1 MNMDNYQHY
10 LKLDL
15 SESEGKWAIVIGG
28 EIIITDEKN
37 LKTELE
43 KAKIK
48 HSNEIPFVT
57 KISEKLLRVI

>member
-1 MNMDNYQHY
+1 MDNYQHY

-15 SESEGKWAIVIGG
+15 SEPEGKWAIVIGG